1 MESQGDV
8 KAARLY
14 YQYAK
19 DYLSVVR
26 LLCRSNNIDDVSNTK
41 KFLLLNP
48 N

>member
-1 MESQGDV
+1 MESKGDV

-26 LLCRSNNIDDVSNTK
+26 ILCCSNDINEVSSASNL
-41 KFLLLNP
+41 FLK
-48 N
+48 